1 MSVSSNGFGA
11 GDMPREA
18 YRFNWGAFFL
28 TPLWAIAH
36 ASAATIGWWMVG
48 ILATIT
54 IASMLTPTSAV
65 ATIAIAGSMASV
77 IEIAVR
83 LWVGVNANAWLWKRE
98 RARLEIIEGSQ
109 PRFTLAAYQIR
120 QLRWMVAGAIITV
133 LSMAGLA
140 VLYWSSAP
148 DVVTVREQFGVTRVQ
163 VATSALW
170 TFAEV
175 VFAAWLAAQMR
186 REHAEGAVGAPPA

>member
-48 ILATIT
+48 IFATIT
-54 IASMLTPTSAV
+54 IASMLTPTSPA

-83 LWVGVNANAWLWKRE
+83 LWVGMNANVWLWKRE

-120 QLRWMVAGAIITV
+120 QLRWMIAGAVITV
-133 LSMAGLA
+133 LSMVGLA
-140 VLYWSSAP
+140 VLYWSTAP

-170 TFAEV
+170 TFVEV

-186 REHAEGAVGAPPA
+186 REHAKDPAGAPQA

>member
-1 MSVSSNGFGA
+1 MSVSSKGFGA
-11 GDMPREA
+11 GEMPRDA

-28 TPLWAIAH
+28 TPLWAIVH

-48 ILATIT
+48 IFATIT

-98 RARLEIIEGSQ
+98 RARLENIEGSQ
-109 PRFTLAAYQIR
+109 PRFTLGAYQLR
-120 QLRWMVAGAIITV
+120 QLRWMIAGAVITLV
-133 LSMAGLA
+133 SVAGLA
-140 VLYWSSAP
+140 VLYWSGAP
-148 DVVTVREQFGVTRVQ
+148 DVVTVREQFGVSRVQ
-163 VATSALW
+163 VATSVLW

-175 VFAAWLAAQMR
+175 VFAGWLASQMR
-186 REHAEGAVGAPPA
+186 REHAQGPAGAPPL